1 MRSRFQRL
9 LPIVRRSL
17 FGLCAFACVF
27 GASRAQASIIDVDIQ
42 GFSFNGMHLTISLGD
57 TVRWRNLDT
66 TTHTT
71 TEGTDA
77 ILQGTEAWHHSF
89 PSSSTNPAAFEVT
102 FDAAFLAANPRAG
115 NRYDYLCIPH
125 NTFMRG
131 SVTVDTGPGVLGCFC
146 FPAPPCAG
154 VNSDAG
160 AGCPNAAVV
169 FRGARMMGSGTSS
182 VSADDLSLQIDNL
195 PPLTQSILLRSEGN
209 MAKAP
214 FLDGWL
220 CVSSPFLRVRTV
232 TTSVAGTV
240 TYGPGLVTSS
250 LSSWAPLAP
259 GHYWTY
265 QLWYREAPSIGG
277 GNCGNGANY
286 SNTYEV
292 AFTP

>member
-1 MRSRFQRL
+1 MRSRIQRFTQL
-9 LPIVRRSL
+9 LRRSV
-17 FGLCAFACVF
+17 FGLGLAAGVF
-27 GASRAQASIIDVDIQ
+27 GASRAEASIIDVDIQ
-42 GFSFNGMHLTISLGD
+42 GFAFNGMHLTISVGD

-66 TTHTT
+66 TTHTV

-77 ILQGTEAWHHSF
+77 ILQGNEAFHRSF
-89 PSSSTNPAAFEVT
+89 TSASTNPPPFEVT

-146 FPAPPCAG
+146 YPDAPCPG

-169 FRGARMMGSGTSS
+169 FRGARMLGAGSASIA
-182 VSADDLSLQIDNL
+182 ADDLVLTIDTL
-195 PPLTQSILLRSEGN
+195 PPSAQTILMRSEGN
-209 MAKAP
+209 MLPAP
-214 FLDGWL
+214 FADGYR
-220 CVSSPFLRVRTV
+220 CVSAPWYRVRLV
-232 TTSVAGTV
+232 NASPSGTV
-240 TYGPGLVTSS
+240 TFGPGLVAVSQSTFG
-250 LSSWAPLAP
+250 PLLP
-259 GHYWTY
+259 GHFWTY
-265 QLWYREAPSIGG
+265 QLWYREAPGG
-277 GNCGNGANY
+277 GNCGLGANY